1 MREKIQEVLV
11 KHLKGKNAAARV
23 EALLDELM
31 PIVENTK
38 PTGPKQ
44 AFGVVMTQRAAEDH
58 PTKGYNGKPQ
68 VV

>member
-1 MREKIQEVLV
+1 MREKLKEVLV
-11 KHLKGKNAAARV
+11 KHLKGKNADARI
-23 EALLDELM
+23 ESCLDELM

-38 PTGPKQ
+38 KTGPQ
-44 AFGVVMTQRAAEDH
+44 NAFGVVMTPRAAEDH